1 MEKHFFESLFYSNL
15 PWIFKKIWWEKPV
28 LAELNFTAA
37 SLFKYM
43 WPFTEYKALK
53 DQTKSCA
60 LKPYRFSILKIKDT
74 KQGMNIALRK
84 QNGANEA
91 IMGFYL
97 SLQINFTC
105 FSYNFVIN
113 SEHISAAVC
122 TFHFS
127 ILTWLRGGIHVHT
140 ATQNVIWV
148 KVFKNGP
155 SKMFKSCFWQI
166 SIGPFLN
173 TLTHISSQPTY
184 PPLKKSITK
193 QIKFFRNKK
202 PFVIRDIS
210 AS

>member
-1 MEKHFFESLFYSNL
+1 
-15 PWIFKKIWWEKPV
+15 
-28 LAELNFTAA
+28 
-37 SLFKYM
+37 M

-60 LKPYRFSILKIKDT
+60 LKPYRFSILKTKDT

-84 QNGANEA
+84 QNGTNDA

-127 ILTWLRGGIHVHT
+127 ILTWLRGGIHVHI

-148 KVFKNGP
+148 TVFKNWP
-155 SKMFKSCFWQI
+155 SK
-166 SIGPFLN
+166 N
-173 TLTHISSQPTY
+173 
-184 PPLKKSITK
+184 
-193 QIKFFRNKK
+193 
-202 PFVIRDIS
+202 V
-210 AS
+210 